1 MEQAETQRTLGIE
14 DAWWRGRFIE
24 CTRTAYL
31 LLNAK
36 RGWRLNGLDQ
46 RNRKI
51 TKTYGQT
58 FLKMKTIK
66 KAKEIKR
73 VTDLEAAE
81 LVKRDWNYCPK
92 SEWKKVRDKKP
103 EGKKSNKKKSK

>member
-1 MEQAETQRTLGIE
+1 MGLNSSEIAEYRN
-14 DAWWRGRFIE
+14 A
-24 CTRTAYL
+24 A
-31 LLNAK
+31 LN
-36 RGWRLNGLDQ
+36 LV
-46 RNRKI
+46 
-51 TKTYGQT
+51 
-58 FLKMKTIK
+58 K